1 MALLISSSPPVG
13 PYLAATPTPGDLAP
27 AEGPSRALPEVRRSS
42 GTWVARL
49 SGDPA
54 AEIPPFP
61 QPPALWRPASR
72 HNTPGYPTP
81 PSCRLIISEKWRG
94 VAIKTLW
101 KFPFSCLFSAPK
113 LAAQVRTCSQ
123 FCTHTHWSV
132 NQNALRACVDNLLE
146 LFIDANMLFL

>member
-1 MALLISSSPPVG
+1 MACFIRSSPPVG
-13 PYLAATPTPGDLAP
+13 PYLAATPPPGDWAP
-27 AEGPSRALPEVRRSS
+27 AEGPSRALPEARRSS
-42 GTWVARL
+42 WTWVARL

-81 PSCRLIISEKWRG
+81 ASCRLIISEKWRR

-101 KFPFSCLFSAPK
+101 KFPVSCLFSAPK
-113 LAAQVRTCSQ
+113 LAVQVRTCSQ
-123 FCTHTHWSV
+123 FRARTHSSV
-132 NQNALRACVDNLLE
+132 NQNAQRVFADNFLE
-146 LFIDANMLFL
+146 VFIKANMLFI